1 MPSEPIAIIGIGC
14 RFPQSPNPEAFWQLM
29 RDGQDAITEVP
40 KSRWDVDT
48 YYHQDPKEP
57 NRTNTRWGG
66 FLDQIDHFD
75 PQFFGIAPREVT
87 SMDPQQRL
95 ILEVAWESL
104 EDAGLIPEQ
113 LAGTRTGVFIG
124 IGSHEYSTMVW
135 HKPLNDPY
143 STTGTANCLAANRI
157 SYVFDF
163 KGPSLAVDTACSS
176 SLVAVHLACQSLK
189 TGEST
194 LAIAGGVNIIM
205 LPGGVVGFTKGGFLS
220 SEGRCKSF
228 DADANGY
235 VRSEGAGAII
245 LKPLNK
251 ALADGDTIYALIRGT
266 ACNQDGRTEGLAAPN
281 LQSQIDVLREAYD
294 NAGISP
300 QNVQY
305 IEAHGT
311 GTKIGDRIEL
321 EALGTVLAHNRN
333 IGDHCAIGSVKT
345 NIGHTET
352 AAGIAGLIKVAL
364 ALKNRQI
371 PPNLH
376 FNKPNTSVDFI
387 KLSLRVQK
395 TLTPWNNAKTPLIA
409 GVNSFGFGGTNA
421 HIVLEE
427 APLSQ
432 TINPKT
438 LERPIHL
445 LTLSAKTEPALRELA
460 NHYRLYLEQHP
471 VTSIADI
478 CFTANTRR
486 SQFNHRLS
494 VMGSKEQLQESLEKF
509 VQGTETT
516 NVRYSQVTNAKP
528 HPIVFLFTG
537 QGSQYINMG
546 RQLYETQPLFRQT
559 FDLCAKILHPYL
571 DVPLLDILYP
581 KNDTNLLDQTV
592 YTQPALFALEYTL
605 ATLWMSWG
613 VIPSV
618 VLGHSVGEYVAA
630 CLAGVFSLE
639 DGLKLIAARGRL
651 MQSLRDDGMMLAIL
665 ASEKTVREAIK
676 PYINDVGIAAFNG
689 SENFVISGR
698 REAIET
704 IKTDLTAYDIKT
716 TPLNVSH
723 GFHSPLMEPILSA
736 FAQVAREVT
745 YHQPHLSLISNLTGD
760 FITDDIATPQYWCL
774 HLRQA
779 VKFAQSIATLQKH
792 HYEIL
797 LEIGPQPTLLGIVRT
812 IWGFGSSPE
821 RTSKSGEPT
830 SPPVSSPL
838 LLPSLRSGT
847 SDWQQLL
854 NSLSEL
860 YLKGYKINWL
870 GFEQDYSR
878 RLVTL
883 PSYPFQ
889 RQRYWAQNAEDFI
902 TSFATQVQNSP
913 TVHPLL
919 GQNLTVAN
927 SSSILF
933 QSQISQTS
941 PIYLQDHCLENTPVF
956 PAAAYI
962 EMALV
967 AGSKFFPSKIVQ
979 IKNVSIEQP
988 LTLPEGITKTIQ
1000 LILTP
1005 ENPQEYQFQIFSL
1018 DEENVS
1024 TRHTS
1029 GNILALEKNTNSERV
1044 NFNQIKN
1051 ECTQNLSINEH
1062 YQKCR
1067 KQGLNYGLFF
1077 QGIQQVWCSK
1087 DKALGLIKLP
1097 HQLQEEAKLYQI
1109 HPTLLDASF
1118 QVLGAI
1124 LEQKSDLIYLPVG
1137 LESLQIYRPF
1147 TNKIWS
1153 FVQIEQNSTE
1163 IKADLQLLDESGN
1176 ILADIKGFSLKAI
1189 NRQSLK
1195 RIFQNSSIKEDD
1207 LDLTKALYEIAWQP
1221 KKKSNNAQKLVG
1233 NWLIFA
1239 DSQGIG
1245 NKLADLLQKLGNHCI
1260 LVVSGET
1267 YNCLDE
1273 QHYTI
1278 NPSQSED
1285 FRRLFNQIQL
1295 RDLKI
1300 IHLWGLAELVPLFD
1314 EQIDLEEAQIKGC
1327 GSVLHLIQALNH
1339 PQSTYL
1345 SLVTRNTQAVT
1356 AQTQLQIQQSTLWGL
1371 ARVIRLEYPNLS
1383 CISLDLD
1390 STEEDFQILQNELL
1404 YPDNE
1409 EQIAY
1414 REGVRYVPRLV
1425 QQTLNTQN
1433 NESVQLKLSQTG
1445 SLDNLTL
1452 APLVRRTPAPD
1463 EVEIAVY
1470 AAGVN
1475 FRDVL
1480 NALRMLQPYLK
1491 QMGYKDASDIPFGGE
1506 CAGKIVAVGEA
1517 VKGLQIGDEVIAA
1530 FALGSLASFVTV
1542 KSSFVVSKPKEMTF
1556 AEAATIPSTFL
1567 TAYYGLHYLAKIKA
1581 GDRILIHAAAGGV
1594 GQAAV
1599 QIAQRIGA
1607 EVFATASLPK
1617 WDFLRGMGIQH
1628 VMNSRTLDFTE
1639 EIMTLTQGKGVDLVL
1654 NSLNGDFI
1662 PHSLQ
1667 VLKKG
1672 GRFVEIG
1679 KIGVWDENQVRQ
1691 LRDDVT
1697 YFLFDLLEIAWNN
1710 PDLIATL
1717 LGELMQDFQNGSL
1730 KPLPHK
1736 VFEIEE
1742 SVNAFRYIA
1751 GAKHIGKVIISLP
1764 ELTSPTLMVRA
1775 DCSYLITGGLGALG
1789 LQVAQ
1794 WLVEKGAKHLILVSR
1809 RDASLTAQE
1818 TIQQLKK
1825 DGVEIVVTKADISQI
1840 ENVNHII
1847 ARKKRGKKQPPLAG
1861 IFHAAGV
1868 LDDGMLSNLTW
1879 ERFNKVMGAKVQ
1891 GAWNLHIA
1899 TQELPLDFFVCFS
1912 SIVSLIG
1919 SPGQASY
1926 ASANVFMDTLAHY
1939 RRNLSLPGLSINWG
1953 PWSDAGMA
1961 VNLEQNIFATKGITS
1976 ITPEFGLQVLE
1987 TLLKQDITQSGVFLV
2002 DWSKFLA
2009 KLPSQKEFPFFEAV
2023 KPIVTQIPEKTKQS
2037 SEFLQQFQATPKNE
2051 QESLLSEHIR
2061 YQLARVLGFSQAE
2074 QIEPLQN
2081 FSDLG
2086 MDSLMAVEFKNN
2098 LQVSLDF
2105 SLSNDVA
2112 VDYPTVE
2119 LLTNYLLQEINI
2131 DETTEIEPIPVTN
2144 LDTNGY
2150 KPAVITTPVPSEI
2163 KEIPAQFYQF
2173 ELSSEYIGLKTDI
2186 NRANQL
2192 GNPFFIVRDGVAKDT
2207 MIINGQEFIHYS
2219 SYNYIGMSGD
2229 PRVSHAAKE
2238 AINRYGTSVSAS
2250 RVLSGEIV
2258 LHQALERE
2266 IADFLGTE
2274 DCIVY
2279 IGGHTTNVT
2288 TIGHLFRRNDLI
2300 LYDALSHNSIRQG
2313 CQMSGATL
2321 MEFPHNDWQ
2330 TLEQLMSQ
2338 HRHLYEKVLIVI
2350 EGIYSTD
2357 GDIAPLP
2364 QIIELKKRYKTFL
2377 MVDEAHSIGVLGAT
2391 GRGIGEYFGISA
2403 KDVDLWMGTLSKSFA
2418 SCGGYIAASQA
2429 IIEYLK
2435 YSAPG
2440 FVFSVGMTPANTAS
2454 ALAALQL
2461 LKTEPERVK
2470 LLSDRSKL
2478 FLSLAQEFGFNTG
2491 ISKNTP
2497 IIPIIIG
2504 KPDASVELCQA
2515 LFKQGINV
2523 QPMVYPSVPYD
2534 AARLRFFITSSHT
2547 EEQIQFTLKV
2557 LAEAMMLLPQ

>member
-1 MPSEPIAIIGIGC
+1 MSSEPIAIIGIGC

-87 SMDPQQRL
+87 LIDPQQRL

-104 EDAGLIPEQ
+104 EDAGIIPEQ

-220 SEGRCKSF
+220 AEGRCKSF

-235 VRSEGAGAII
+235 VRSEGAGAVV
-245 LKPLNK
+245 LKPLK
-251 ALADGDTIYALIRGT
+251 GALADGDTIYALIRAT

-281 LQSQIDVLREAYD
+281 LQSQIEVLREAYD

-300 QNVQY
+300 EKVQY

-311 GTKIGDRIEL
+311 GTRIGDRIEL

-333 IGDHCAIGSVKT
+333 IGDPCAIGSVKT

-376 FNKPNTSVDFI
+376 FNKPNPAVDFT
-387 KLSLRVQK
+387 KLSLRVQE
-395 TLTPWNNAKTPLIA
+395 TLTPWNNNKTPLIA

-427 APLSQ
+427 APITQ
-432 TINPKT
+432 TISPKT

-445 LTLSAKTEPALRELA
+445 LTLSAKTEPALRELV
-460 NHYRLYLEQHP
+460 NHYRIYLEQHS

-494 VMGSKEQLQESLEKF
+494 AIGSREQLQESLEKF

-516 NVRYSQVTNAKP
+516 NIRYSQVTEAKSAH

-546 RQLYETQPLFRQT
+546 RQLYDTQPLFRQT
-559 FDLCAKILHPYL
+559 LDRCAEILHPYL
-571 DVPLLDILYP
+571 NIPLLDILYP
-581 KNDTNLLDQTV
+581 KDDTNLLDQTI

-618 VLGHSVGEYVAA
+618 VLGHSIGEYVAA

-651 MQSLRDDGMMLAIL
+651 MQSLPDDGMMLAIL
-665 ASEKTVREAIK
+665 ASEKTVQDAIR
-676 PYINDVGIAAFNG
+676 PYVNDVGIAAFNG

-704 IKTDLTAYDIKT
+704 IRTELTALGIKT
-716 TPLNVSH
+716 TPLKVSH
-723 GFHSPLMEPILSA
+723 GFHSPLMEPVLND
-736 FAQVAREVT
+736 FAKVAREVT
-745 YHQPHLSLISNLTGD
+745 YHRPHLSLISNLTGD
-760 FITDDIATPQYWCL
+760 FITDDIATPEYWCL

-779 VKFAQSIATLQKH
+779 VKFAQSVATLQKH
-792 HYEIL
+792 NYKIL
-797 LEIGPQPTLLGIVRT
+797 LEIGAQPTLLGIIRN
-812 IWGFGSSPE
+812 IWGSSPI
-821 RTSKSGEPT
+821 
-830 SPPVSSPL
+830 PL
-838 LLPSLRSGT
+838 LLPSLRSGV

-854 NSLSEL
+854 NSLSEF
-860 YLKGYKINWL
+860 YLKGYKIDWVSFDQN
-870 GFEQDYSR
+870 YSR

-902 TSFATQVQNSP
+902 TSFAKQVQQSSS
-913 TVHPLL
+913 TIHPLL
-919 GQNLTVAN
+919 GQKLSLAN
-927 SSSILF
+927 SSFIVF

-941 PIYLQDHCLENTPVF
+941 PIYLQAHCIGNTPVF
-956 PAAAYI
+956 PAAAYL
-962 EMALV
+962 EMALA
-967 AGSKFFPSKIVQ
+967 AGANIFPSKTVQ
-979 IKNVSIEQP
+979 LKNINIKQP
-988 LTLPEGITKTIQ
+988 LILPEEITKTLQ

-1005 ENPQEYQFQIFSL
+1005 VNQEYQFQIFSL
-1018 DEENVS
+1018 DEENIS
-1024 TRHTS
+1024 TRHAS
-1029 GNILALEKNTNSERV
+1029 GEILSIEKNTNLATVNLER
-1044 NFNQIKN
+1044 IKKN
-1051 ECTQNLSINEH
+1051 CTQNLSIDEH
-1062 YQKCR
+1062 YQKCQE
-1067 KQGLNYGLFF
+1067 QGLNYGLFF
-1077 QGIQQVWCSK
+1077 QGIQQIWCNR
-1087 DKALGLIKLP
+1087 DQALGLIQLP
-1097 HQLQEEAKLYQI
+1097 NQLQEEAKFYQI
-1109 HPTLLDASF
+1109 HPTFLDASF
-1118 QVLGAI
+1118 QILGAI
-1124 LEQKSDLIYLPVG
+1124 IEQKTDLVYLPVG
-1137 LESLQIYRPF
+1137 LETLQVYRPL

-1153 FVQIEQNSTE
+1153 FVQIKQNSTE
-1163 IKADLQLLDESGN
+1163 IQADLQLLDESGN
-1176 ILADIKGFSLKAI
+1176 ILAEIKGFSLKAI
-1189 NRQSLK
+1189 NRQSLE

-1207 LDLTKALYEIAWQP
+1207 LDLSKALYEIAWQP
-1221 KKKSNNAQKLVG
+1221 KNKSNKAEKLFG

-1239 DSQGIG
+1239 DPVIG
-1245 NKLADLLQKLGNHCI
+1245 TKLADLLHKQGNHCI
-1260 LVVSGET
+1260 LVVPGET

-1273 QHYTI
+1273 QNYTI
-1278 NPSQSED
+1278 NPTHSED
-1285 FRRLFNQIQL
+1285 FRSLFNQIQL
-1295 RDLKI
+1295 KDLKI
-1300 IHLWGLAELVPLFD
+1300 VHLWGLD

-1327 GSVLHLIQALNH
+1327 RSVLHLIQALN
-1339 PQSTYL
+1339 PSQSTYL
-1345 SLVTRNTQAVT
+1345 ILITRNTQPVT

-1390 STEEDFQILQNELL
+1390 STEKELQILQDELL
-1404 YPDNE
+1404 YLDNE

-1425 QQTLNTQN
+1425 QQTLNIQN
-1433 NESVQLKLSQTG
+1433 NKSVQLKLSQIG

-1452 APLVRRTPAPD
+1452 APLVRRTPASD
-1463 EVEIAVY
+1463 EVEIAVC

-1480 NALRMLQPYLK
+1480 NALGMLQPYLE
-1491 QMGYKDASDIPFGGE
+1491 QMGYKNASDIPFGGE
-1506 CAGKIVAVGEA
+1506 CAGKIVAVGEF
-1517 VKGLQIGDEVIAA
+1517 VKGLQVGDEVIAA
-1530 FALGSLASFVTV
+1530 FAIGSLASFVTV
-1542 KSSFVVSKPKEMTF
+1542 KSSFVVPKPKTMTF

-1581 GDRILIHAAAGGV
+1581 GERILIHAAAGGV

-1607 EVFATASLPK
+1607 KIFATASLPK
-1617 WDFLRGMGIQH
+1617 WDFLRGMGIQNI
-1628 VMNSRTLDFTE
+1628 MNSRTLDFTE
-1639 EIMTLTQGKGVDLVL
+1639 EIMSLTNNKGVDLVL

-1667 VLKKG
+1667 VLAKG

-1691 LRDDVT
+1691 FRDDVS
-1697 YFLFDLLEIAWNN
+1697 YFLFDLLEIARDN

-1717 LGELMQDFQNGSL
+1717 LWELMQDFQNGSL

-1742 SVNAFRYIA
+1742 SINAFRYIA
-1751 GAKHIGKVIISLP
+1751 GAKHIGKVVISLP
-1764 ELTSPTLMVRA
+1764 EPTSPKLMIRS
-1775 DCSYLITGGLGALG
+1775 DHTYLITGGLGALG

-1809 RDASLTAQE
+1809 NDASPTAQE
-1818 TIQQLKK
+1818 TIQQLEK
-1825 DGVEIVVTKADISQI
+1825 DGVEIVVTKGDISQI
-1840 ENVNHII
+1840 EDVNRII

-1861 IFHAAGV
+1861 IIHAAGI

-1939 RRNLSLPGLSINWG
+1939 RRSLGLPGFSINWG

-1961 VNLEQNIFATKGITS
+1961 VNLEQNLLATKGITS
-1976 ITPEFGLQVLE
+1976 ISPEVGLEVLE
-1987 TLLKQDITQSGVFLV
+1987 TLLKQNITQSGVFLV
-2002 DWSKFLA
+2002 DWPKFLN

-2023 KPIVTQIPEKTKQS
+2023 TPVVTQILEKITKPS
-2037 SEFLQQFQATPKNE
+2037 SEFLQQFEATPKNE
-2051 QESLLSEHIR
+2051 QEYLLSDHVR
-2061 YQLARVLGFSQAE
+2061 HQLARVLGFSQAK
-2074 QIEPLQN
+2074 QIDPIQN

-2086 MDSLMAVEFKNN
+2086 MDSLMAVELKNN
-2098 LQVSLDF
+2098 LQVSLDLSF
-2105 SLSNDVA
+2105 SNNVA

-2119 LLTNYLLQEINI
+2119 LLTNYLLQEIRL
-2131 DETTEIEPIPVTN
+2131 DEITHTPVPKS
-2144 LDTNGY
+2144 LDTNGH
-2150 KPAVITTPVPSEI
+2150 KPTIITPPIPNEV

-2192 GNPFFIVRDGVAKDT
+2192 GNPFFMVRDGVAKDT
-2207 MIINGQEFIHYS
+2207 TTINGREFIHYS

-2229 PRVSHAAKE
+2229 YRVSDAAKE

-2250 RVLSGEIV
+2250 RVLSGEIA

-2288 TIGHLFRRNDLI
+2288 TIGHLFKRNDLI

-2321 MEFPHNDWQ
+2321 MDFPHNDWQ
-2330 TLEQLMSQ
+2330 TLEQLLSQ
-2338 HRHLYEKVLIVI
+2338 QRHLYEKVLIVI

-2391 GRGIGEYFGISA
+2391 GRGIGEYFGIST

-2418 SCGGYIAASQA
+2418 SCGGYIAASEA

-2461 LKTEPERVK
+2461 LKAEPERVK

-2497 IIPIIIG
+2497 IIPIIIAE
-2504 KPDASVELCQA
+2504 PDASVELCKA

-2534 AARLRFFITSSHT
+2534 AARLRFFVTSSHT
-2547 EEQIQFTLKV
+2547 EEQIQFTLKT